1 MEVETPAKP
10 SSSMDAH
17 WASVESAR
25 ADSALRL
32 EALKLALAQGGSD
45 AIVREKA
52 EAFLAF
58 LKGEPAPEKAGE

>member
-1 MEVETPAKP
+1 MEDPCAPIRARDIETNRDIPP
-10 SSSMDAH
+10 PPDA
-17 WASVESAR
+17 S
-25 ADSALRL
+25 LRL
-32 EALKLALAQGGSD
+32 EALKLAIGQGGSD